1 MSVSVHGTNGLTF
14 NDGSVQKTSA
24 LTGFRNRIING
35 DMRIDQRNAG
45 SAISVTT
52 PSQATTFV
60 VDRMNVFANGTGT
73 FSAQRSTTAPDGFTN
88 SIVITVT
95 TADTSITTT
104 DHYAI
109 RQRLEGYNISDLC
122 LGTPSAKPFTISFWA
137 RSSIAGTYSV
147 GITSFNGTTVDKT
160 YTSDYNINTANTWEQ
175 KTINIPAVT
184 SGSWGTGANC
194 GMELFFCLAAGSSY
208 TGTPNVW
215 ASSPNYYI
223 GSINNTTSL
232 IGTNGATFY
241 ITGVQL
247 EAGSTAT
254 EFERRPY
261 GTELALCQ
269 RYYEVGGGASNS
281 IWSGYCVNGSSYY
294 YGTRFIV
301 TKRVTP
307 TVYNITNIAA
317 LSFPS
322 TASVVGGL
330 TFDGFQ
336 LSRTANATSNSGYF
350 LDSWNAS
357 SEL

>member
-122 LGTPSAKPFTISFWA
+122 LGTLSAKPFTISFWA
-137 RSSIAGTYSV
+137 RSSIVGTYSV
-147 GITSFNGTTVDKT
+147 GITNFNGTGTDKT
-160 YTSDYNINTANTWEQ
+160 YTSDYTINTANTWEQ

-269 RYYEVGGGASNS
+269 RYYWTGNLPIMRNFTGGTIAVSSS
-281 IWSGYCVNGSSYY
+281 IGLP
-294 YGTRFIV
+294 V
-301 TKRVTP
+301 TMRT
-307 TVYNITNIAA
+307 T
-317 LSFPS
+317 PS
-322 TASVVGGL
+322 TVTIGSGTLETAYSSAISAYSSGITSGQAYTPGVATAS
-330 TFDGFQ
+330 
-336 LSRTANATSNSGYF
+336 A
-350 LDSWNAS
+350 
-357 SEL
+357 EL